1 MSEVKEY
8 RVIHELG
15 PQYAAPAVFA
25 DRHQAED
32 LVKMQRVIAEMTEKS
47 RTVFLMNRIDGM
59 TYNEIAESL
68 KVSVKAIEKQM
79 SKALLHL
86 KKNLGEKM

>member
-25 DRHQAED
+25 DRHQAEGM
-32 LVKMQRVIAEMTEKS
+32 VKMQRVLAEKLGMGHTADGWYIES
-47 RTVFLMNRIDGM
+47 RTITNWQR
-59 TYNEIAESL
+59 EESP
-68 KVSVKAIEKQM
+68 E
-79 SKALLHL
+79 
-86 KKNLGEKM
+86 